1 MSDHLITS
9 RRNFLI
15 RASAITAAGT
25 AVAVPIITVEDA
37 RARANHHLEGLNKAI
52 CDLYPG
58 NSFKVSAHFPEGEH
72 ADPHVMSDRVI
83 AMIMARK
90 FPTPPPDYRRVF
102 KRWQD
107 YEHCRAGGTP
117 DESMFKVVNMNE
129 E

>member
-37 RARANHHLEGLNKAI
+37 RARANHHLEGLHKAI

-58 NSFKVSAHFPEGEH
+58 NSFKVSANFPEGEH
-72 ADPHVMSDRVI
+72 ADPRVMSDRVI
-83 AMIMARK
+83 AMITSKK
-90 FPTPPPDYRRVF
+90 FPVPAPEYRKVF

-107 YEHCRAGGTP
+107 YDYCRAGGRP
-117 DESMFKVVNMNE
+117 DDSMFKIVNMNE